1 MALGGGGL
9 DAQIEQRMDAY
20 RGDPQKLQQRYG
32 ANKELLDLLALQKL
46 TSEKQA
52 VARDMQMKQQQ
63 EPGTI
68 AQQREQEALQLTK
81 QEMGST
87 LGDLAGRT
95 KGTLDQQQRMQQQ
108 NMQRMAKAQPR
119 KPAGIAGL
127 PGLAGGQLKRP
138 QAAPSQAEGLA
149 AARMAQGPKMMAG
162 GGIVSFAEGGRSSAS
177 FKDYAGIGVGGI
189 GEATRKRIREL
200 GLTQQQFQA
209 LPPEQK
215 KRLLQTLTDRSNA
228 ASVGQS
234 LGSIPAELNDAVL
247 DPLKVIGN
255 LGVDFS
261 NSRVGRTLGL
271 SDPMD
276 PNKPYMYDANRK
288 RIQDAARKN
297 QTPVGGLTE
306 ADALQFMPDTS
317 QVYPPPGGP
326 AMQPFDP
333 NAVPKP
339 EPDAPAPNLP
349 NQAPPSVSAA
359 PKPDEGGLSSLTVP
373 QTGGAVNPVGPA
385 MSPTNETSADAAL
398 RKGMAMSDDYLKRD
412 ETSAKYDEMLAR
424 MQAFDK
430 ENYSEGED
438 LTAFLIG
445 TGGTGSIG
453 SLVRGGAAAANESRN
468 NRRKRLFD
476 EFAMERNKMGD
487 DAALGMKGLELA
499 NQLAADASAN
509 ERNIRNSITT
519 LTAEQMRQRGK
530 DADRVVTVENNRLAA
545 LDAVAK
551 NAIATA
557 RNEAINDSTRLSAAM
572 KLSTEIA
579 DTRSAMVTAETE
591 RSQILQDL
599 EIELADAV
607 SDEAKPEKI
616 NAINNNIRAEQQRIR
631 EVVELALNSE
641 RKDGQNYL
649 ELESMANTIMEELM
663 QKGSGRSV
671 EDITNV
677 TVD

>member
-1 MALGGGGL
+1 MALESGGL

-138 QAAPSQAEGLA
+138 QAAPPQAGGLA

-177 FKDYAGIGVGGI
+177 LKDYEGIGVGSI
-189 GEATRKRIREL
+189 GEATRKRIRDL

-215 KRLLQTLTDRSNA
+215 KRILQTLTDRSAGA
-228 ASVGQS
+228 ALGQG
-234 LGSIPAELNDAVL
+234 LGGIPAELNDAVL

-288 RIQDAARKN
+288 RIQDAMRKN

-349 NQAPPSVSAA
+349 NAA
-359 PKPDEGGLSSLTVP
+359 PSPDEGGLPSLAVP
-373 QTGGAVNPVGPA
+373 QTNGAVNPVGPA

-398 RKGMAMSDDYLKRD
+398 RKGMTMSDDYLKRD
-412 ETSAKYDEMLAR
+412 ETSAKYDEMLER

-453 SLVRGGAAAANESRN
+453 AAARGGYAAMSESRN

-476 EFAMERNKMGD
+476 EFNMERAKMGD
-487 DAALGMKGLELA
+487 DSVLGRAGLQLA
-499 NQLAADASAN
+499 NQMAADANAN
-509 ERNIRNSITT
+509 ERTAVQSATT
-519 LTAEQMRQRGK
+519 LTAEQMRQVGK
-530 DADRVVTVENNRLAA
+530 DADRIFEGQKAEMQ
-545 LDAVAK
+545 D
-551 NAIATA
+551 ATA
-557 RNEAINDSTRLSAAM
+557 RAKIEVQKVQNDRLSDQNRLTAAY
-572 KLSTEIA
+572 KVQGDIA
-579 DTRSAMVTAETE
+579 AQRDAAIQTA
-591 RSQILQDL
+591 RDSSVVLQDL
-599 EIELADAV
+599 
-607 SDEAKPEKI
+607 
-616 NAINNNIRAEQQRIR
+616 NIKRAEALDDENMEQLAKIDQNIAAEDARITLI
-631 EVVELALNSE
+631 VNTALNKS
-641 RKDGQNYL
+641 GLL
-649 ELESMANTIMEELM
+649 ELEEVARTIAQDLLL
-663 QKGSGRSV
+663 QDSGRSV
-671 EDITNV
+671 EDLQNV
-677 TVD
+677 SVD

>member
-1 MALGGGGL
+1 
-9 DAQIEQRMDAY
+9 
-20 RGDPQKLQQRYG
+20 
-32 ANKELLDLLALQKL
+32 
-46 TSEKQA
+46 
-52 VARDMQMKQQQ
+52 
-63 EPGTI
+63 
-68 AQQREQEALQLTK
+68 
-81 QEMGST
+81 
-87 LGDLAGRT
+87 
-95 KGTLDQQQRMQQQ
+95 
-108 NMQRMAKAQPR
+108 
-119 KPAGIAGL
+119 
-127 PGLAGGQLKRP
+127 
-138 QAAPSQAEGLA
+138 
-149 AARMAQGPKMMAG
+149 MMAG
-162 GGIVSFAEGGRSSAS
+162 GGIVSFAQGGTPQGVSKAEIDAYRAKLGGTLRRMSDAEIADRIKKNLPVPTALSRLSGLDENAGLNVEPRPESMSPVGRVSSARMP
-177 FKDYAGIGVGGI
+177 GVRGMI
-189 GEATRKRIREL
+189 PTSEATNALDVFAATNPIKPLPAAKKDDL
-200 GLTQQQFQA
+200 GIA
-209 LPPEQK
+209 AA
-215 KRLLQTLTDRSNA
+215 LTD
-228 ASVGQS
+228 
-234 LGSIPAELNDAVL
+234 D
-247 DPLKVIGN
+247 DM
-255 LGVDFS
+255 
-261 NSRVGRTLGL
+261 GL
-271 SDPMD
+271 P
-276 PNKPYMYDANRK
+276 
-288 RIQDAARKN
+288 Q
-297 QTPVGGLTE
+297 
-306 ADALQFMPDTS
+306 
-317 QVYPPPGGP
+317 GP
-326 AMQPFDP
+326 
-333 NAVPKP
+333 
-339 EPDAPAPNLP
+339 LP

-359 PKPDEGGLSSLTVP
+359 PKLDEGGLPSLSLP
-373 QTGGAVNPVGPA
+373 QTAGAVTPVESIMP
-385 MSPTNETSADAAL
+385 SVNETSSDAAL
-398 RKGMAMSDDYLKRD
+398 RKGMSMSDDYLKRD
-412 ETSAKYDEMLAR
+412 ETSAKYDEMLER
-424 MQAFDK
+424 LQAFEK
-430 ENYSEGED
+430 ENYSSDED

-519 LTAEQMRQRGK
+519 LTAEQMRQRGR

-551 NAIATA
+551 NEIATA

-579 DTRSAMVTAETE
+579 ATRSAMVTAETE

-607 SDEAKPEKI
+607 ADEAKPEKI

-671 EDITNV
+671 EDVTNV

>member
-1 MALGGGGL
+1 MALESGGL

-20 RGDPQKLQQRYG
+20 RGNPQKLQQRYG

-127 PGLAGGQLKRP
+127 PGLAGGQPRRP
-138 QAAPSQAEGLA
+138 QAAPSQAQGLA

-177 FKDYAGIGVGGI
+177 FKDYEGIGVGGI

-215 KRLLQTLTDRSNA
+215 KRLLQTLTDRSKA
-228 ASVGQS
+228 AGAGQG
-234 LGSIPAELNDAVL
+234 LAGTIPSELNDAFL

-288 RIQDAARKN
+288 RIQDAMRKN

-306 ADALQFMPDTS
+306 ADVLQFMPDTS

-339 EPDAPAPNLP
+339 EPDAPAP
-349 NQAPPSVSAA
+349 PSVPS
-359 PKPDEGGLSSLTVP
+359 PDEGGLPSLAVP
-373 QTGGAVNPVGPA
+373 QTNGAVNPVGPA

-412 ETSAKYDEMLAR
+412 ETSAKYDEMLER

-453 SLVRGGAAAANESRN
+453 AAARGGYAAMSESRN

-476 EFAMERNKMGD
+476 EFNMERAKMGD
-487 DAALGMKGLELA
+487 DSVLGQAGLQLA
-499 NQLAADASAN
+499 NQMAADANAN
-509 ERNIRNSITT
+509 ERTAVQSATT
-519 LTAEQMRQRGK
+519 LTAEQMRQVGK
-530 DADRVVTVENNRLAA
+530 DADRIFEGQKAEMQ
-545 LDAVAK
+545 D
-551 NAIATA
+551 ATA
-557 RNEAINDSTRLSAAM
+557 RAKIEVQKVQNDRLSDQNRLNAAY
-572 KLSTEIA
+572 KVQGDIA
-579 DTRSAMVTAETE
+579 AQRDTAIQTA
-591 RSQILQDL
+591 RDNSVLLQDL
-599 EIELADAV
+599 
-607 SDEAKPEKI
+607 
-616 NAINNNIRAEQQRIR
+616 NIKRAEALDDEDMEQLAAIDQDIAAEDARITLI
-631 EVVELALNSE
+631 VNTALNKS
-641 RKDGQNYL
+641 GLL
-649 ELESMANTIMEELM
+649 ELEEVARTIAQDLIL
-663 QKGSGRSV
+663 KGSGRSV
-671 EDITNV
+671 EDLQNV
-677 TVD
+677 SVD

>member
-1 MALGGGGL
+1 MALESGGL

-20 RGDPQKLQQRYG
+20 RGNPQKLQQRYG

-127 PGLAGGQLKRP
+127 PGLAGGQPRRP
-138 QAAPSQAEGLA
+138 QAAPSQAQGLA

-162 GGIVSFAEGGRSSAS
+162 GGIVSFAQGGTPQGVSKAEIDAYRAKLGGSLRNISDAEIVNRIKQNLAPPTGFS
-177 FKDYAGIGVGGI
+177 RVKDFLTGLGKGRGLDFVKAQRQEKQAALDLAADQTQADTSPDPKAMGAPKKDDLGI
-189 GEATRKRIREL
+189 A
-200 GLTQQQFQA
+200 A
-209 LPPEQK
+209 A
-215 KRLLQTLTDRSNA
+215 LTD
-228 ASVGQS
+228 
-234 LGSIPAELNDAVL
+234 D
-247 DPLKVIGN
+247 DM
-255 LGVDFS
+255 
-261 NSRVGRTLGL
+261 GL
-271 SDPMD
+271 P
-276 PNKPYMYDANRK
+276 
-288 RIQDAARKN
+288 Q
-297 QTPVGGLTE
+297 
-306 ADALQFMPDTS
+306 
-317 QVYPPPGGP
+317 GP
-326 AMQPFDP
+326 
-333 NAVPKP
+333 
-339 EPDAPAPNLP
+339 LP

-359 PKPDEGGLSSLTVP
+359 PSPDEGGLPSLAVP
-373 QTGGAVNPVGPA
+373 QTNGAVNPVGPA

-398 RKGMAMSDDYLKRD
+398 LKGMAMSDDYLKRD
-412 ETSAKYDEMLAR
+412 ETSAKYDEMLER

-430 ENYSEGED
+430 ENYSSDED

-551 NAIATA
+551 NEIATA

-579 DTRSAMVTAETE
+579 ATRSAMITAETE

-607 SDEAKPEKI
+607 ADEAKPEKI

-671 EDITNV
+671 EDVTNV

>member
-1 MALGGGGL
+1 MALESGGL

-20 RGDPQKLQQRYG
+20 RGNPQKLQQRYG

-46 TSEKQA
+46 TSEKKA
-52 VARDMQMKQQQ
+52 VAADMQMKMQQQ
-63 EPGTI
+63 PGTI
-68 AQQREQEALQLTK
+68 AQQREQEALNLTK
-81 QEMGST
+81 QEMGGT
-87 LGDLAGRT
+87 LGELAGRT
-95 KGTLDQQQRMQQQ
+95 KGTLDQKQKMQQQ

-127 PGLAGGQLKRP
+127 PGLGGGAQPRRP
-138 QAAPSQAEGLA
+138 QAAPPQAQGLA

-162 GGIVSFAEGGRSSAS
+162 GGIVSFAQGDRVVRPGYVLGVSPEEIARYRANMPTTGLGQGRNRN
-177 FKDYAGIGVGGI
+177 
-189 GEATRKRIREL
+189 T
-200 GLTQQQFQA
+200 
-209 LPPEQK
+209 P
-215 KRLLQTLTDRSNA
+215 LTDEAIARRIKAQKEAGGLA
-228 ASVGQS
+228 ARADV
-234 LGSIPAELNDAVL
+234 AETARQNIDLLSPSEQRVMSRTGAGPLDIDA
-247 DPLKVIGN
+247 
-255 LGVDFS
+255 
-261 NSRVGRTLGL
+261 RVE
-271 SDPMD
+271 
-276 PNKPYMYDANRK
+276 ANRPLGPD
-288 RIQDAARKN
+288 DAEDI
-297 QTPVGGLTE
+297 PSSVVP
-306 ADALQFMPDTS
+306 MPPL
-317 QVYPPPGGP
+317 V
-326 AMQPFDP
+326 
-333 NAVPKP
+333 
-339 EPDAPAPNLP
+339 PDASAPNLP

-359 PKPDEGGLSSLTVP
+359 PKPDEGGLPSLSLP
-373 QTGGAVNPVGPA
+373 QTAGAVTPVESIMP
-385 MSPTNETSADAAL
+385 SVNETSSDAAL
-398 RKGMAMSDDYLKRD
+398 RKGMSMSDDYLKRD
-412 ETSAKYDEMLAR
+412 ETSAKYDEMLER
-424 MQAFDK
+424 LQAFEK
-430 ENYSEGED
+430 ENYSPDED

-519 LTAEQMRQRGK
+519 LTAEQMRQRGR

-551 NAIATA
+551 NEIATA

-579 DTRSAMVTAETE
+579 ATRSAMITAETE

-607 SDEAKPEKI
+607 ADEAKPEKI

-671 EDITNV
+671 EDVTNV